1 MAYLKGQKTSS
12 VDEVYE
18 EFLVT
23 IGPPWGPPRGAP
35 RGKDLRFWWKKLEYV
50 VGQFITKQY
59 EVQF

>member
-35 RGKDLRFWWKKLEYV
+35 RGKDLRFWWKKPGV
-50 VGQFITKQY
+50 CGWTVHHQA
-59 EVQF
+59 V